1 MNFGCWSVLS
11 FSFFLIPFHVQVLAL
26 LTYNLIFD
34 GLTEVSRGHW
44 VIHFFTDMQ
53 QKNLRNGEV
62 R

>member
-1 MNFGCWSVLS
+1 
-11 FSFFLIPFHVQVLAL
+11 VQVLAL